1 VSSIDPPRPRV
12 VGDLVRALIEEA
24 WRRARRRRLVYAGV
38 VFSVAL
44 IGAIVLATL
53 PGPSTSSSSAP
64 ALVAGPNGPAR
75 FVGSGEH
82 IYRGVFRC
90 AGKRG
95 SFTVSLRFGS
105 SGSRSWGFE
114 AHSIS
119 TPPLFART
127 GQYGKLARSGGGGRR
142 VQAGG
147 HASEWYARLFG
158 VVHSS
163 RGVALKQHVVIE
175 LTGRPSGT
183 FRLTPTEPGVLERDS
198 GTQSSGWLG

>member
-1 VSSIDPPRPRV
+1 MSSIDPPRPRV
-12 VGDLVRALIEEA
+12 FGDLVRALIEEA

-38 VFSVAL
+38 VLSVAL

-53 PGPSTSSSSAP
+53 LGPSTPSSSAP
-64 ALVAGPNGPAR
+64 ALVAGPNGPAL
-75 FVGSGEH
+75 FVASGQH
-82 IYRGVFRC
+82 IYRGIFRC

-95 SFTVSLRFGS
+95 SFTVSLQFHS
-105 SGSRSWGFE
+105 PGSRSWDLE

-119 TPPLFART
+119 TPLLFART

-163 RGVALKQHVVIE
+163 RGVGLKQRVVIE
-175 LTGRPSGT
+175 LSGRPSGT
-183 FRLTPTEPGVLERDS
+183 FVLIPAEPGVLQRDS
-198 GTQSSGWLG
+198 GSQSSSWLG